1 MNPLILQYQ
10 KDFQHEAGCDE
21 AGRGC
26 LAGPVVA
33 AAVILDPSKPI
44 AALNDSKQL
53 SLKKRLSLREEILE
67 KALAFGIGVV
77 DHQQIDQINIL
88 NASILAMHKAL
99 QQLSITPGFILVD
112 GNRFKPYEQIPHACM
127 VKGDAR
133 FASIAAASI
142 LAKTQRDKLMNDLHA
157 KHSAYGWNRNQGYPT
172 KEHRAAIA
180 SKGPS
185 PYHRMTFQLLAR
197 DVQPKLFND

>member
-1 MNPLILQYQ
+1 VNPLILQYQ

>member
-67 KALAFGIGVV
+67 KALAYGIGVV

-99 QQLSITPGFILVD
+99 QQLTITPGFILVD

-142 LAKTQRDKLMNDLHA
+142 LAKTQRDQLMNDLHA

-180 SKGPS
+180 AKGPS

-197 DVQPKLFND
+197 DVQPKLF

>member
-1 MNPLILQYQ
+1 MSDLILQYQ
-10 KDFQHEAGCDE
+10 SVYPEAGCDE

-33 AAVILDPSKPI
+33 AAVILDPKKPI

-133 FASIAAASI
+133 FASIAAANI